1 MIRYILG
8 RLLAAIPVLFIVSL
22 ISFSLMQLVPGDP
35 AIVVAGL
42 QATPADVERVREQ
55 LGLNEPFHIQLLTWY
70 ANLLQGDL
78 GTSFLLGRDVLEVT
92 IERLP
97 VSISIALYALVMT
110 LAVGILAGIIAALR
124 QNSWVDQA
132 VMTVA
137 LIGVSLPNFWLGLML
152 IVLFAV
158 QLGWLPTGG
167 YVDFRDDF
175 FGWLAATTLPAVS
188 LAMLQMGLLAR
199 ITRSTML
206 EVLRQDYIRT
216 ARAKGLPEYRVVGKH
231 ALKNVMIPVIT
242 VIGIVFSL
250 LLSGSVVIET
260 IFSIPGVG
268 SLLGSAIL
276 RRDYPVIQGGLLL
289 VASMLLL
296 LNLIVD
302 VLYAWFDPRVRY
314 HDGE

>member
-1 MIRYILG
+1 MLSFVVR
-8 RLLAAIPVLFIVSL
+8 RLLYAIPVLFIVSL

-35 AIVVAGL
+35 AIILAGL
-42 QATPADVERVREQ
+42 NATPAEVDEVRQ
-55 LGLNEPFHIQLLTWY
+55 RLGLDQPFHVQLLSWY

-78 GTSFLLGRDVLEVT
+78 GRSMLLGRDVVDVT
-92 IERLP
+92 LERLP
-97 VSISIALYALVMT
+97 VSISIALYAFVIT
-110 LAVGILAGIIAALR
+110 VAVGLVLGIVAALFP
-124 QNSWVDQA
+124 NTWIDQS

-137 LIGVSLPNFWLGLML
+137 LIGVSLPNFWLALML

-158 QLGWLPTGG
+158 QLGWLPTAG
-167 YVDFRDDF
+167 YVDFRTDF
-175 FGWLAATTLPAVS
+175 VGWLRSTTLPAIS

-216 ARAKGLPEYRVVGKH
+216 ARAKGLPEYVVVGKH

-242 VIGIVFSL
+242 VVGIIFSL
-250 LLSGSVVIET
+250 LLSGSVIIEV

-289 VASMLLL
+289 VATMLLL
-296 LNLIVD
+296 LNLLVD
-302 VLYAWFDPRVRY
+302 VLYAYLDPRVRY
-314 HDGE
+314 DGD